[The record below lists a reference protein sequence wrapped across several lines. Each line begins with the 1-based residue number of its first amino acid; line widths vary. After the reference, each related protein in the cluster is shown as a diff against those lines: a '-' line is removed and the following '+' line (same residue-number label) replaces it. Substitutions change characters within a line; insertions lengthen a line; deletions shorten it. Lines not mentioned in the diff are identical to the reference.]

1 VGLHGVVHDESAP
14 RFGGKRID
22 GISQPQE
29 LVGLEIHFLDR
40 AQVGDL
46 RER

>member
-1 VGLHGVVHDESAP
+1 VHDESAP

-46 RER
+46 